1 LVANRKWHG
10 HLQITAIV
18 FNTAIIIRLPP
29 HVPASTSASAAARS
43 ARSKVVRDS
52 GARSH
57 VSRLARVMTSTTG
70 GDDDDEPADFFD
82 SAEDNE
88 DDDDDDEEDDDDDD
102 EVVNALCADTRGTAC
117 RKGRRCGM
125 IATCVLATPS
135 ASAMA
140 TIRSMAAPRIHVLGW
155 HSSGAH
161 FCGSVSRQRDDNH
174 TQ

>member
-1 LVANRKWHG
+1 
-10 HLQITAIV
+10 
-18 FNTAIIIRLPP
+18 
-29 HVPASTSASAAARS
+29 
-43 ARSKVVRDS
+43 VVRES
-52 GARSH
+52 GARNH

-70 GDDDDEPADFFD
+70 GDDDDDDGPADFFD

-88 DDDDDDEEDDDDDD
+88 DDFVDSADDDDEDD
-102 EVVNALCADTRGTAC
+102 EDKEEADNALCADTRGTAC

-125 IATCVLATPS
+125 TATCVLATPS

-161 FCGSVSRQRDDNH
+161 FCGSVH
-174 TQ
+174 TQRWWVVTRKRAMRISIFHTCLEKFKYHVILESNIACERGAETTDD